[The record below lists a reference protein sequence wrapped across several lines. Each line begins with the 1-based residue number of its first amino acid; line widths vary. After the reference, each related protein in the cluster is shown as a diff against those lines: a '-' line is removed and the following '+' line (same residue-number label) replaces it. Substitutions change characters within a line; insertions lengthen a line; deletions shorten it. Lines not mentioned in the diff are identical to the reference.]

1 MNWIRLIWLFIFF
14 CNATLIAQSTPEQIN
29 GILDQQIGQ
38 SEVVSYQFQK
48 YLISHA
54 PQLPRPGSA
63 KEWTTQ
69 IGEIRERLLANV
81 IFRGWPKAWVD
92 SSPKFEDVGLLP
104 SGKGYT
110 RRKLRY
116 EVVPGMWSAAIL
128 YQPENLQGP
137 APAILNVTGHVG
149 AQGKSI

>member
-92 SSPKFEDVGLLP
+92 SSLADRKN
-104 SGKGYT
+104 T
-110 RRKLRY
+110 R
-116 EVVPGMWSAAIL
+116 
-128 YQPENLQGP
+128 
-137 APAILNVTGHVG
+137 LNSMHG
-149 AQGKSI
+149 